1 MKKKQNKIN
10 INETGSRREDGPSCW
25 YICFLE
31 NTWGPCFVLVILW
44 NMSITECQM
53 SVQDEKE
60 VFPCLLIQNCKS
72 HGILEKPWGSKQV
85 WIWNVNCSLGSAWN
99 LPAMQETQK
108 TQGLIPGLGR
118 SPGVGNGNSPVR
130 CSGCPLGLT
139 AWEGSI
145 LTQPSEIQYVRTV
158 RYKQFNCYAP
168 VVENTGA

>member
-1 MKKKQNKIN
+1 MRRCPLLLVHLFSGKHMGPMFSCTLTYCSCDALKHEHNRIPDVS
-10 INETGSRREDGPSCW
+10 TGWKRS
-25 YICFLE
+25 L
-31 NTWGPCFVLVILW
+31 
-44 NMSITECQM
+44 
-53 SVQDEKE
+53 
-60 VFPCLLIQNCKS
+60 PCLLIQNCKS
-72 HGILEKPWGSKQV
+72 HGILEKPWRSKQA

-139 AWEGSI
+139 EWERSI

-158 RYKQFNCYAP
+158 RWKKFNCCAP
-168 VVENTGA
+168 VVESTSA